1 MSEQYNTEIS
11 EHYAAYRPPIHSK
24 ILKQA
29 ISHCGDFEFQ
39 YGVDIGCG
47 TGLSSKALSDFCTE
61 VLGVEPSSEMLSQTE
76 PSENISYIQS
86 TGEHIPIEVHSSD
99 IVTFAGSLSSA
110 KSDALV
116 TELVRVC
123 RPDSIIVAYDF
134 KVQLSEFM
142 SLLQAEITAKPSSYN
157 HAENFEGYHEFKEL
171 KVYQGDLALPMTS
184 EQLAHVLFSSMK
196 YYLALVG
203 RFGEVDT
210 FSSVV
215 KALGENHIHQV
226 KVDTY
231 YSVYRVKVT

>member
-1 MSEQYNTEIS
+1 MSEQYNIEIS
-11 EHYAAYRPPIHSK
+11 KHYGAYRPPIHSK

-29 ISHCGDFEFQ
+29 LLSCGKLEFH

-76 PSENISYIQS
+76 PSKNISYIQS
-86 TGEHIPIEVHSSD
+86 TGEHIPIEEHSSD
-99 IVTFAGSLSSA
+99 IVTFAGSLSYA

-123 RPDSIIVAYDF
+123 RPESVIVAYDF
-134 KVQLSEFM
+134 KVQLSEYM
-142 SLLQAEITAKPSSYN
+142 SLLQTEIKSNPSNYN
-157 HAENFEGYHEFKEL
+157 HAENFKGYDKLSEL
-171 KVYQGDLALPMTS
+171 KVHQGNLTLPMTS

-196 YYLALVG
+196 YYLALIT
-203 RFGEVDT
+203 RYGEADT
-210 FSSVV
+210 FSLVV
-215 KALGENHIHQV
+215 EALGESHIHQV

-231 YSVYRVKVT
+231 YSIYRVKVT